1 MLLDPFAL
9 FELKA
14 FKGTDKLS
22 GSGQIFQIWPYLNS
36 LIKTKLPFSKQ
47 EQL

>member
-22 GSGQIFQIWPYLNS
+22 GSGQIFQI
-36 LIKTKLPFSKQ
+36 
-47 EQL
+47 

>member
-9 FELKA
+9 FELKV

-22 GSGQIFQIWPYLNS
+22 GGGQIFHI
-36 LIKTKLPFSKQ
+36 
-47 EQL
+47 